1 MKYQEHRVEVSVPFG
16 SLLKFDVCG
25 FQSILGSSITEVSSL
40 NLFGLFYLLVL
51 GAGSILSPLI

>member
-1 MKYQEHRVEVSVPFG
+1 MPFG